1 MLVNL
6 GLPGHLDAQTD
17 LFRQS
22 RDKASRDND
31 TIGNDICS
39 LAYYHIFFS
48 SYPWFFDEPSET
60 L

>member
-22 RDKASRDND
+22 RDRASSDND
-31 TIGNDICS
+31 TIGNEIYAA
-39 LAYYHIFFS
+39 LRNIIYFFS
-48 SYPWFFDEPSET
+48 QLPVIF
-60 L
+60 

>member
-31 TIGNDICS
+31 TMGNDICS
-39 LAYYHIFFS
+39 LA
-48 SYPWFFDEPSET
+48 
-60 L
+60 